1 MVLQAVGRF
10 HLHVLPVL
18 PVLLMVL
25 ILDDRC
31 VDAVKVFVTD
41 DVLAIRPVSHTTLM
55 TESLASAEQKT
66 KQKRTKR

>member
-18 PVLLMVL
+18 PVWLMVL

-31 VDAVKVFVTD
+31 VDAVKAFVTD